1 MLQHATCVAIDGAG
15 VLLLGPSGA
24 GKSDLA
30 LRLLQSRWHWDGRDV
45 EVRLVA
51 DDQVLLAL
59 DGGRLM
65 ASSPP
70 AIAGKLEV
78 RGLGIVQ
85 LGAAVLSS
93 VPVRLAVELVQDGG
107 IERLPETD
115 RALELMAV
123 RVPLIAIAPFEAS
136 AAGKVV
142 LAAIVQCGRSL

>member
-30 LRLLQSRWHWDGRDV
+30 LRLLQSRWHWDARDV

-85 LGAAVLSS
+85 LGAAILSS
-93 VPVRLAVELVQDGG
+93 VPVRLAVELVRDGG
-107 IERLPETD
+107 IERFPETE

-136 AAGKVV
+136 AAAKVV